1 MGIINQLEELRALRA
16 KIMRLEGQI
25 EYCREQSMK
34 IPGPVWGEEK
44 IHTHPSGKAP
54 FEKWVLKQ
62 LDLEKDVRELQ
73 EDFEA
78 KSIKVA
84 EAITSIL
91 EDEQVLKAVLYRE
104 VSFMKY
110 TEIAEKMKVSKSYI
124 YRLHDAGMEKNGKRQ
139 SLILLYLGL
148 R

>member
-1 MGIINQLEELRALRA
+1 MGIINQLEELKALRA
-16 KIMRLEGQI
+16 KITRLEGQI
-25 EYCREQSMK
+25 EYCKEQSMK

-44 IHTHPSGKAP
+44 LHTQPSGKAP

-62 LDLEKDVRELQ
+62 LDFEKEVRELQ
-73 EDFEA
+73 EEFEG
-78 KSIKVA
+78 KSIKAA

-124 YRLHDAGMEKNGKRQ
+124 YRLHDAGMDEIRKRDKV
-139 SLILLYLGL
+139 
-148 R
+148 

>member
-16 KIMRLEGQI
+16 KITRLEGQI
-25 EYCREQSMK
+25 EYCKEQSMK

-44 IHTHPSGKAP
+44 LHTQPSGKAP

-62 LDLEKDVRELQ
+62 LDFEKDVRELQ
-73 EDFEA
+73 EEFEA
-78 KSIKVA
+78 KSIKAA

-124 YRLHDAGMEKNGKRQ
+124 YRLHDSGMEEIAKRDKV
-139 SLILLYLGL
+139 
-148 R
+148 

>member
-16 KIMRLEGQI
+16 KITRLEGQI
-25 EYCREQSMK
+25 EYCKEQSMK

-44 IHTHPSGKAP
+44 LHTQPSGKAP

-62 LDLEKDVRELQ
+62 LDFEKDVRELQ
-73 EDFEA
+73 EEFEA
-78 KSIKVA
+78 KSIKAA

-110 TEIAEKMKVSKSYI
+110 TEIAEKMRVSKSYI
-124 YRLHDAGMEKNGKRQ
+124 YRLHDSGMEEIAKRDK
-139 SLILLYLGL
+139 I
-148 R
+148 

>member
-16 KIMRLEGQI
+16 KITRLEGQI
-25 EYCREQSMK
+25 EYCKEQSMK

-44 IHTHPSGKAP
+44 LHTQPSGKAP

-62 LDLEKDVRELQ
+62 LDLEKDVRILQ
-73 EDFEA
+73 EEFEI
-78 KSIKVA
+78 KSIRAA

-91 EDEQVLKAVLYRE
+91 EDEQVLKAILYRE

-110 TEIAEKMKVSKSYI
+110 TEIAEKMGVSKSYV
-124 YRLHDAGMEKNGKRQ
+124 YRLHDSGMDEIVKRDKV
-139 SLILLYLGL
+139 
-148 R
+148 